1 MWHDVRML
9 NATANTLFGAVVLAL
24 VASCLWWVAQRPYF
38 TLQVIR
44 VEGSEQAALRH
55 INPLTVRSAALAQ
68 IKGNFFTADL
78 NEVRKTF
85 ESVPWV
91 RKAMVRRA
99 WPNQLTVTIEEHVP
113 LGTWGDDGRLLSIKG
128 DVFVANLA
136 EAEEDAELLS
146 FNGPDGSEKEVV
158 TRLQDLNNWLAPLK
172 LQVAALNL
180 SDRYAWSMQLNNGVT
195 LELGREKTATTL
207 KERADRLVAIY
218 PQLVAHLQDR
228 IENIDMRYPNGLAL
242 RAQGLSVG
250 NGNKKANGKT

>member
-1 MWHDVRML
+1 
-9 NATANTLFGAVVLAL
+9 
-24 VASCLWWVAQRPYF
+24 
-38 TLQVIR
+38 
-44 VEGSEQAALRH
+44 LRH
-55 INPLTVRSAALAQ
+55 IHPVTVRSAALAQ

-91 RKAMVRRA
+91 RKATVRRA

-113 LGTWGDDGRLLSIKG
+113 LGTWGEDGRLLSIKG

-158 TRLQDLNNWLAPLK
+158 TRLRDLNNWLAPLK
-172 LQVAALNL
+172 LQVSALNL
-180 SDRYAWSMQLNNGVT
+180 SDRYAWTMQLNNGVT

-218 PQLVAHLQDR
+218 PQLAAHLQDR